1 MAALRE
7 KRRTL
12 RWGLTVLSSAFLI
25 SCLLVQTGH
34 FGRADQTTAPGV
46 REIQLGRAHPDTL
59 YALTVWV
66 KDPATLRGDDA
77 VLATVRDG
85 RGDVESK
92 WLHSADL
99 DFYLTLR
106 PRGPGSISVRL
117 SAPSNG
123 HLPEIGAT
131 LNRIAMAPAH
141 TSNQTGDLR
150 TGLIGALP
158 NGTWQ
163 SAQRFD
169 FGQTIYGSNDE
180 RPYAPSRVE
189 DAYLAMLKGFQWFKF
204 TFPGKAPRLVYFV
217 LNVADRDV
225 PLDVDIFQAGKN
237 AAGQPDVV
245 LYDKGEFVY
254 QIEATQNYPGLYKF
268 RTRILDPGQEYY
280 VRVAANHPAFQLR
293 TYDYPVPPYSDPHLA
308 VRAGMDFLIN
318 MGDTWLSNTPRRGAI
333 ALRTTMQHSET
344 QLCIACHPTQF
355 STRGYLTAVRNG
367 YPPTQRAA
375 LEFLTDRIYN
385 NARPLYGE
393 ANTNWVRVIYSART
407 VASRLPLITQAFEE
421 NVTHDPPRRNFDL
434 PYAEFLKIHYKGLT
448 TMPGDETDGCE
459 PDVSPFEI
467 GTQSWQTFKLVY
479 NQTHEDAWL
488 AERDKVE
495 RLAAAAEP
503 KNMIDLNWKI
513 IMLATVDRARYAD
526 QIDKLI
532 SQLYSYETPEGAWP
546 YPFDKKAKPADFISY
561 NAVYALALAGH
572 RPESDERMARAVK
585 AMLAGQRQE
594 GSWEGDPVYQGFN
607 TPFRATQFAV
617 MALSTLYP
625 GMTKAKNWDA
635 AYPPPPTQLAINNL
649 PLLLAQLDQYWD
661 PAPEPVLQQIRKVL
675 TESDQPLAREA
686 AARAIGHMADPG
698 SMPALIKALGDPSKM
713 VQTSAAYALRMI
725 LSRRLSAAA
734 EGRKLLAGALASPDA
749 RTRWGAAR
757 LFNQHFKDLTED
769 DELLAALERDL
780 DDPVPFVRF
789 EAASG
794 LWRWYYWQVDESAV
808 RRSTLEA
815 LATHLNTETDPMVRR
830 GLEESVYDLL
840 DENTG
845 YLTAWIRASSQDFDQ
860 RRIGEGYEAAVRD
873 QAQVLAKVLRDG
885 TPLGREGILNALWD
899 FHIRHYAL
907 PPVKENTVSIGLPA
921 VLTQYVR
928 GVPDL
933 HVPGYEYPPYREAV
947 NFKYDVHN
955 GFFQT
960 RIGNDSDLI
969 HFFKSSGPELEN
981 ALLACLQGADDPM
994 KIEVLKAGSTLSG
1007 AGDERFTLAALNLSE
1022 DPSEDVRK
1030 TVRYV
1035 YEDGQ
1040 RGILNLDAP
1049 SAPSPQLVTKVV
1061 EILEH
1066 GNPDSQAVVLPLLA
1080 TLPGDSPWGRQ
1091 EEVMAALGFLL
1102 EATPRPV
1109 NYAQVLNAASSF
1121 KTLMKVPALRRQ
1133 VLAGLDD
1140 HDPEV
1145 QRAALRVTL
1154 EHFLNDAQTT
1164 SLVKTAFANLNPSAQ
1179 NILVEEVGDPK
1190 FMRRHLGIAGGAVSQ
1205 DQQYFLGENLA
1216 YLKAPDLLENPIVLD
1231 TVLACLRSSDPNVRA
1246 GSLDILRK
1254 VNGIEE
1260 RPDFRAALSQ
1270 LEKDSN
1276 PRLKLIAE
1284 SVLEGKELSE
1294 ALKDVQPG
1302 SVLDFNYFVTKVEP
1316 ILAKPGADGKACVYC
1331 HASHVIFKLQP
1342 PNEQGVFSPQDSEDN
1357 YKYAMR
1363 VVDINDPS
1371 HSLMLVKPTRP
1382 TDSAGNVG
1390 DYLATHNGG
1399 QRWPGNES
1407 SWQYRTILEWIRGGR
1422 VEDAVAAAKQGGY

>member
-1 MAALRE
+1 MGVISR
-7 KRRTL
+7 KCGNL
-12 RWGLTVLSSAFLI
+12 RWGIIFLSAAVLMTCWLFRAGQS
-25 SCLLVQTGH
+25 
-34 FGRADQTTAPGV
+34 GRADESKSSYV
-46 REIQLGRAHPDTL
+46 RDIPLGRAHPDTL

-66 KDPATLRGDDA
+66 KNPAQLQGNDA
-77 VLATVRDG
+77 ILATVRDG
-85 RGDVESK
+85 RGEIESK

-106 PRGPGSISVRL
+106 PRGAGPISVSL
-117 SAPSNG
+117 SAPSAA
-123 HLPEIGAT
+123 HIPEIGAT
-131 LNRIAMAPAH
+131 LRRIPMALAHPA
-141 TSNQTGDLR
+141 
-150 TGLIGALP
+150 GLASDIQPGVIAALP

-163 SAQRFD
+163 AAQPFE

-189 DAYLAMLKGFQWFKF
+189 DAYQAMLKGFQWFKF
-204 TFPGKAPRLVYFV
+204 TFHGKEPRLVYFV
-217 LNVADRDV
+217 LNVTDRDV
-225 PLDVDIFQAGKN
+225 PLDVDIFQAGKD
-237 AAGQPDVV
+237 AGGQPDVV
-245 LYDKGEFVY
+245 PYNKGEFVY

-268 RTRILDPGQEYY
+268 RTRILQPGQQYY
-280 VRVAANHPAFQLR
+280 IRLAANHPAFQLH
-293 TYDYPVPPYSDPHLA
+293 TYDYPVPPYSDPHQA

-318 MGDTWLSNTPRRGAI
+318 MGDTWLSNTPRRGAV

-393 ANTNWVRVIYSART
+393 SNTNWVRVIYTART
-407 VASRLPLITQAFEE
+407 VASRLPLITHSFEE
-421 NVTHDPPRRNFDL
+421 NVTHDPPRERFDL
-434 PYAEFLKIHYKGLT
+434 PYAEFLKIHYKGVT
-448 TMPGDETDGCE
+448 TMPGDESDGCE

-467 GTQSWQTFKLVY
+467 GTQSWQTFNLAY
-479 NQTHEDAWL
+479 NQTHDAQWL

-495 RLAAAAEP
+495 RLAVAAEP
-503 KNMIDLNWKI
+503 KNMIDLDWKI
-513 IMLATVDRARYAD
+513 LLLDTVDRAKYAA

-532 SQLYSYETPEGAWP
+532 DQLYSYETPDGAWP

-561 NAVYALALAGH
+561 NAVYALAMAGR
-572 RPESDERMARAVK
+572 RPESDERMGRAVK
-585 AMLAGQRQE
+585 AMLTAQRQE

-617 MALSTLYP
+617 MTLSTLYP
-625 GMTKAKNWDA
+625 GTTTAKNWDA
-635 AYPPPPTQLAINNL
+635 AYPPPPTQLATNDL
-649 PLLLAQLDQYWD
+649 PLLLNQLDQYWD
-661 PAPEPVLQQIRKVL
+661 LAPESVLRQIRRVL

-698 SMPALIKALGDPSKM
+698 SIPALIKALGDPSKM
-713 VQTSAAYALRMI
+713 VQSSAAYALRMV
-725 LSRRLSAAA
+725 LSRRETAAA
-734 EGRKLLAGALASPDA
+734 EGRKLLAAALVSPDA

-757 LFNQHFKDLTED
+757 LFNQHFKDLTGD
-769 DELLAALERDL
+769 GGLLAVLEHNL

-794 LWRWYYWQVDESAV
+794 LWRWYYWQVDRSAV

-815 LATHLNTETDPMVRR
+815 LATRLNTETDPMVRR
-830 GLEESVYDLL
+830 GLQESVYDLL

-845 YLTAWIRASSQDFDQ
+845 YLTAWVRASSQDEDK
-860 RRIGEGYEAAVRD
+860 RRIGEGYESAARD
-873 QAQVLAKVLRDG
+873 QAQVLAKVLREG
-885 TPLGREGILNALWD
+885 TPLGREGLLNALWD

-907 PPVKENTVSIGLPA
+907 PPVKENTVAIGLPA

-947 NFKYDVHN
+947 NFRYDIHN

-969 HFFKSSGPELEN
+969 HFFKSSGPDLEN

-1007 AGDERFTLAALNLSE
+1007 AGDERFTLAALDLAE

-1049 SAPSPQLVTKVV
+1049 AAPNPQLLSKVV

-1080 TLPGDSPWGRQ
+1080 ALPADSPWGRQ
-1091 EEVMAALGFLL
+1091 DEIMSALGFLL
-1102 EATPRPV
+1102 EEQPHPT
-1109 NYAQVLNAASSF
+1109 NYAQVLNAVSSF
-1121 KTLMKVPALRRQ
+1121 ETLMKVPALRRQ
-1133 VLAGLDD
+1133 VLAGLED
-1140 HDPEV
+1140 HDPEI
-1145 QRAALRVTL
+1145 QRAALRVSL
-1154 EHFLNDAQTT
+1154 EHFLNDPETAP
-1164 SLVKTAFANLNPSAQ
+1164 LVKTAFGKLNGSAL
-1179 NILVEEVGDPK
+1179 NILIEEVGDPK

-1216 YLKAPDLLENPIVLD
+1216 YLKVPDLLDNPIVFD
-1231 TVLACLRSSDPNVRA
+1231 TVMSSLRASDPNVRA
-1246 GSLDILRK
+1246 GALDVLRK
-1254 VNGIEE
+1254 VKNIEQ
-1260 RPDFRAALSQ
+1260 RPEFRAAINE

-1276 PRLKLIAE
+1276 PRLKLIAS
-1284 SVLEGKELSE
+1284 SVLEGKKLSE

-1302 SVLDFNYFVTKVEP
+1302 SVLDFNYFVAKVEP
-1316 ILAKPGADGKACVYC
+1316 ILATPGADGKACVFC
-1331 HASHVIFKLQP
+1331 HASHVIFKLEP
-1342 PNEQGVFSPQDSEDN
+1342 PNEQGVFSPQDSEEN
-1357 YKYAMR
+1357 YRYAMR

-1371 HSLMLVKPTRP
+1371 HSLMLIKPTRP

-1407 SWQYRTILEWIRGGR
+1407 SWQYRTIMQWIRGGR
-1422 VEDAVAAAKQGGY
+1422 LENTLASK

>member
-1 MAALRE
+1 MGVIS
-7 KRRTL
+7 KKWGNL
-12 RWGLTVLSSAFLI
+12 RWGVILLSGAVLITWLTFRAGQSS
-25 SCLLVQTGH
+25 
-34 FGRADQTTAPGV
+34 RADQPKSANV
-46 REIQLGRAHPDTL
+46 RDIHLGRAHPDTL

-66 KDPATLRGDDA
+66 KNPAQIQGNDSI
-77 VLATVRDG
+77 LATVKDG
-85 RGDVESK
+85 RGEVESK

-106 PRGPGSISVRL
+106 PRGPGPISVSL
-117 SAPSNG
+117 SAPPAI
-123 HLPEIGAT
+123 HIPEIGAT
-131 LNRIAMAPAH
+131 LSRIPMASAH
-141 TSNQTGDLR
+141 PVGLPGDIR
-150 TGLIGALP
+150 PGFIAALP

-163 SAQRFD
+163 TAQRFE

-180 RPYAPSRVE
+180 RPYAPSKVE
-189 DAYLAMLKGFQWFKF
+189 DAYEAMLKGFQWFKF
-204 TFPGKAPRLVYFV
+204 TFHGKQPRLVYFV
-217 LNVADRDV
+217 LNVTDRDV
-225 PLDVDIFQAGKN
+225 PLDVDIFQAGKD
-237 AAGQPDVV
+237 ASGQADVV
-245 LYDKGEFVY
+245 PFNKGELVY

-268 RTRILDPGQEYY
+268 RTRILDPDQEYY
-280 VRVAANHPAFQLR
+280 VRLAANHPAFQLH
-293 TYDYPVPPYSDPHLA
+293 TYDYPVPPYSDPHEA

-333 ALRTTMQHSET
+333 ALRTAMQHSET

-355 STRGYLTAVRNG
+355 TTRGYLKAIQNG

-393 ANTNWVRVIYSART
+393 ANTNWVRVIYTART
-407 VASRLPLITQAFEE
+407 VASRLPLITHSFEE
-421 NVTHDPPRRNFDL
+421 NVTHDAPRKSFDL
-434 PYAEFLKIHYKGLT
+434 PYAEFLKIHYKGVT
-448 TMPGDETDGCE
+448 TMPGDEPDGCE

-467 GTQSWQTFKLVY
+467 GTQSWQTFDMVY
-479 NQTHEDAWL
+479 NQTHDAQWL
-488 AERDKVE
+488 AERGKVE
-495 RLAAAAEP
+495 RLAVAAEP

-513 IMLATVDRARYAD
+513 LLLATIDRTKYAA
-526 QIDKLI
+526 QIDKLVD
-532 SQLYSYETPEGAWP
+532 QLYGYETPEGTWP

-561 NAVYALALAGH
+561 NAVYALATAGR
-572 RPESDERMARAVK
+572 RPESDEHMERAVK
-585 AMLAGQRQE
+585 AMLAAQRPE

-625 GMTKAKNWDA
+625 GTTKAKNWDA
-635 AYPPPPTQLAINNL
+635 AYPPPPTQLATQNL
-649 PLLLAQLDQYWD
+649 PLLLAQLDQVWD
-661 PAPEPVLQQIRKVL
+661 LAPEPVLRQIRKVL
-675 TESDQPLAREA
+675 AESDQPLAREA

-698 SMPALIKALGDPSKM
+698 SVPVLIKALGDPSKM
-713 VQTSAAYALRMI
+713 VQTSAAYALRMV
-725 LSRRLSAAA
+725 LSRRANAAP
-734 EGRKLLAGALASPDA
+734 EGRKLLAAALASPDA

-757 LFNQHFKDLTED
+757 LFNQHFKNLTGD
-769 DELLAALERDL
+769 AELLAALEHDL

-794 LWRWYYWQVDESAV
+794 LWRWYYWQVDQSEA

-815 LATHLNTETDPMVRR
+815 LAKHLNTETDTMVRR

-845 YLTAWIRASSQDFDQ
+845 YLTAWVRASSQDGDK
-860 RRIGEGYEAAVRD
+860 RRIGEGYEAVVRD

-907 PPVKENTVSIGLPA
+907 PPVKESTVAIGLPA

-981 ALLACLQGADDPM
+981 ALLACLEGADDPM

-1007 AGDERFTLAALNLSE
+1007 AGDERFTLAALALSE

-1049 SAPSPQLVTKVV
+1049 ATPNTQLVSKVV
-1061 EILEH
+1061 EILQH

-1080 TLPGDSPWGRQ
+1080 TLPSDSAWGRQ
-1091 EEVMAALGFLL
+1091 REVLDSLRSLL
-1102 EATPRPV
+1102 ELQPRPA
-1109 NYAQVLNAASSF
+1109 NYAQILNASSSF
-1121 KTLMKVPALRRQ
+1121 KALMQEPALRQQ

-1140 HDPEV
+1140 QNPEI
-1145 QRAALRVTL
+1145 QRAALRVAL
-1154 EHFLNDAQTT
+1154 EHFLNDPETAPM
-1164 SLVKTAFANLNPSAQ
+1164 VKTAFGNLNSSAQ
-1179 NILVEEVGDPK
+1179 NILIEEVGDPK

-1216 YLKAPDLLENPIVLD
+1216 YLKTPNLLDSPIVLD
-1231 TVLACLRSSDPNVRA
+1231 TVIAALRAPDPNVRA
-1246 GSLDILRK
+1246 GALDDLRK
-1254 VNGIEE
+1254 VKDVEQ
-1260 RPDFRAALSQ
+1260 RPDFRAAMNQ

-1276 PRLKLIAE
+1276 PRLRLIAA
-1284 SVLEGKELSE
+1284 SVLEGKKLSE

-1302 SVLDFNYFVTKVEP
+1302 SVLDFNYFVAKVEP
-1316 ILAKPGADGKACVYC
+1316 ILATPGADGKACVFC

-1342 PNEQGVFSPQDSEDN
+1342 PNEQGVFSPQDSEEN

-1363 VVDINDPS
+1363 VVDINDPA
-1371 HSLMLVKPTRP
+1371 HSLVLIKPTRP

-1422 VEDAVAAAKQGGY
+1422 VGNTLAAK